1 MRVYPGLLRKRLSIA
16 WYCNICAFGRV
27 GFGHPI
33 IKCQTTTQD
42 GCNSPE
48 RCTLPGSTQQR
59 ILVVLL
65 KTSQTVVQHPLG
77 NDSVMMP
84 RQLVP
89 SGRTKAVPH
98 LLGIR
103 RYRCVPLCS
112 KAQISPGMNALGNA
126 GSCYGGSVLT
136 SP

>member
-89 SGRTKAVPH
+89 SGRTKAVPQ
-98 LLGIR
+98 
-103 RYRCVPLCS
+103 
-112 KAQISPGMNALGNA
+112 AQISPGMNALGNA

>member
-33 IKCQTTTQD
+33 VKCQATTQD

-77 NDSVMMP
+77 NAATSAG
-84 RQLVP
+84 LVCCWRFP
-89 SGRTKAVPH
+89 IFWVLGRGMLTRHHAFDH
-98 LLGIR
+98 LT
-103 RYRCVPLCS
+103 
-112 KAQISPGMNALGNA
+112 AQISPGMNALGVA
-126 GSCYGGSVLT
+126 GGGYGHLMLSG
-136 SP
+136 P